1 MINKTL
7 KKSFVALT
15 TATMVAA
22 LAVAIPSAARAD
34 GITCSELVAATKYN
48 VRNTQLCS
56 GVDQFGAKFEI
67 AMPKKFNGTLIVYS
81 HGIRYGVNLP
91 PLPVIAPSGSLI
103 DNSPEIAPSLA
114 VATSLLK
121 QGFAL
126 AGSGVQVQGWNA
138 AEQSLANVILID
150 AAYTKFPKID
160 RVAAWGNSLGGLSTQ
175 LMAEQNPDMVEAVA
189 PLCLADSAL
198 AEITLAGDFLWGLKT
213 LFDPSIKA
221 VGYSGGEAGY
231 REMLGDLGKVL
242 GVLGSLQAAIAA
254 NPTAPA
260 WPATSTVP
268 ATLKGI
274 PVRSAILLLGLI
286 SGVSTQSK
294 TYDASSGPKGPLET
308 TFALAISPA
317 LAVLE
322 NGAQAAVLAV
332 IANYD
337 LELRGGGIVFDNS
350 TTNYSTRLGDDSDIY
365 AAALSGKTA
374 TAGMLGYLSA
384 LNPAAPRVK
393 ADAGAVARIKA
404 IGEVQGTLTVPT
416 ITLTATADH
425 ITPPG
430 ATQHLINQYNA
441 AIASGNSKK
450 GLLVNIWNKPSDE
463 YTQFDPAGRPITPAV
478 DPSGTGHCN
487 FTTNQYLMIA
497 KLLTDSAKSGKAP
510 SAKTVAAAIKK
521 DKNLF
526 VDPNYTAPLLKYRQ

>member
-103 DNSPEIAPSLA
+103 DNSPAIAPSLA

-175 LMAEQNPDMVEAVA
+175 LMAEQNPDMVEAIA

-198 AEITLAGDFLWGLKT
+198 AEITMAGDFLWGLKT

-221 VGYSGGEAGY
+221 VGYSAGETGY

-260 WPATSTVP
+260 WPATSTAP

-350 TTNYSTRLGDDSDIY
+350 TTNYSARLGDDSDVY

-441 AIASGNSKK
+441 AIASGTSKK

-463 YTQFDPAGRPITPAV
+463 YTQFDSAGRPITPAV

>member
-34 GITCSELVAATKYN
+34 GITCSKLVAATKYN

>member
-1 MINKTL
+1 L
-7 KKSFVALT
+7 
-15 TATMVAA
+15 VAA
-22 LAVAIPSAARAD
+22 LAVAVPTAARAD
-34 GITCSELVAATKYN
+34 GLTCSEVAAAVKYSA
-48 VRNTQLCS
+48 RNTQLCT
-56 GVDQFGAKFEI
+56 GVDQFGAKYEI
-67 AMPKKFNGTLIVYS
+67 AMPKKFNGTLIVFS
-81 HGIRYGVNLP
+81 HGIRYNVNLP
-91 PLPVIAPSGSLI
+91 PLPVIAPKGEVI
-103 DNSPEIAPSLA
+103 DYSPAIAPSLE

-150 AAYTKFPKID
+150 TAYAKFPQID
-160 RVAAWGNSLGGLSTQ
+160 RVAAWGNSLGALSTQ
-175 LMAEQNPDMVEAVA
+175 LMAEQNPGLVEAVA

-198 AEITLAGDFLWGLKT
+198 AEITMAGDFLWGLKT

-221 VGYSGGEAGY
+221 VGYSAGEAGY
-231 REMLGDLGKVL
+231 KEMLGDLGKVL

-260 WPATSTVP
+260 WPATSTAP

-274 PVRSAILLLGLI
+274 PVRSAVLLLGLI

-308 TFALAISPA
+308 TFGLAISPA

-322 NGAQAAVLAV
+322 NGAQAAILAV

-337 LELRGGGIVFDNS
+337 MEVRAGGVVFDNS
-350 TTNYSTRLGDDSDIY
+350 TTNYAARLGDDSDVY

-393 ADAGAVARIKA
+393 ADAAAVERIKA
-404 IGEVQGTLTVPT
+404 IGEIQGTITVPT
-416 ITLTATADH
+416 ITFTATADH

-463 YTQFDPAGRPITPAV
+463 YTQFDSAGRPITPAAN
-478 DPSGTGHCN
+478 PSGTGHCN
-487 FTTNQYLMIA
+487 FTTNQYLTVA

-510 SAKTVAAAIKK
+510 SAKTVAAAIRK

>member
-1 MINKTL
+1 MMNKTL
-7 KKSFVALT
+7 KKSLVALT
-15 TATMVAA
+15 TATLVAA
-22 LAVAIPSAARAD
+22 LAVAVPTAARAD
-34 GITCSELVAATKYN
+34 GLTCSEVAAAVKYSA
-48 VRNTQLCS
+48 RNTQLCT
-56 GVDQFGAKFEI
+56 GVDQFGAKYEI
-67 AMPKKFNGTLIVYS
+67 AMPKKFNGTLIVFS
-81 HGIRYGVNLP
+81 HGIRYNVNLP
-91 PLPVIAPSGSLI
+91 PLPVIAPKGEVI
-103 DNSPEIAPSLA
+103 DYSPAIAPSLE

-150 AAYTKFPKID
+150 TAYAKFPQID
-160 RVAAWGNSLGGLSTQ
+160 RVAAWGNSLGALSTQ
-175 LMAEQNPDMVEAVA
+175 LMAEQNPGLVEAVA

-198 AEITLAGDFLWGLKT
+198 AEITMAGDFLWGLKT

-221 VGYSGGEAGY
+221 VGYSAGEAGY
-231 REMLGDLGKVL
+231 KEMLGDLGKVL

-260 WPATSTVP
+260 WPATSTAP

-274 PVRSAILLLGLI
+274 PVRSAVLLLGLI

-308 TFALAISPA
+308 TFGLAISPA

-322 NGAQAAVLAV
+322 NGAQAAILAV

-337 LELRGGGIVFDNS
+337 MEVRAGGIVFDNS
-350 TTNYSTRLGDDSDIY
+350 TTNYAARLGDDSDVY

-393 ADAGAVARIKA
+393 ADAAAVERIKA
-404 IGEVQGTLTVPT
+404 IGEIQGTITVPT
-416 ITLTATADH
+416 ITFTATADH

-463 YTQFDPAGRPITPAV
+463 YTQFDSAGRPITPAAN
-478 DPSGTGHCN
+478 PSGTGHCN
-487 FTTNQYLMIA
+487 FTTNQYLTVA

-510 SAKTVAAAIKK
+510 SAKTVAAAIRK

>member
-1 MINKTL
+1 MNKTL
-7 KKSFVALT
+7 KKSLVALT
-15 TATMVAA
+15 TATLVAA
-22 LAVAIPSAARAD
+22 LAVAVPTAARAD
-34 GITCSELVAATKYN
+34 GLTCSEVAAAVKYSA
-48 VRNTQLCS
+48 RNTQLCT
-56 GVDQFGAKFEI
+56 GVDQFGAKYEI
-67 AMPKKFNGTLIVYS
+67 AMPKKFNGTLIVFS
-81 HGIRYGVNLP
+81 HGIRYNVNLP
-91 PLPVIAPSGSLI
+91 PLPVIAPKGEVI
-103 DNSPEIAPSLA
+103 DYSPAIAPSLE

-150 AAYTKFPKID
+150 TAYAKFPQID
-160 RVAAWGNSLGGLSTQ
+160 RVAAWGNSLGALSTQ
-175 LMAEQNPDMVEAVA
+175 LMAEQNPGLVEAVA

-198 AEITLAGDFLWGLKT
+198 AEITMAGDFLWGLKT

-221 VGYSGGEAGY
+221 VGYSAGEAGY
-231 REMLGDLGKVL
+231 KEMLGDLGKVL

-260 WPATSTVP
+260 WPATSTAP

-274 PVRSAILLLGLI
+274 PVRSAVLLLGLI

-308 TFALAISPA
+308 TFGLAISPA

-322 NGAQAAVLAV
+322 NGAQAAILAV

-337 LELRGGGIVFDNS
+337 MEVRAGGVVFDNS
-350 TTNYSTRLGDDSDIY
+350 TTNYAARLGDDSDVY

-393 ADAGAVARIKA
+393 ADAAAVERIKA
-404 IGEVQGTLTVPT
+404 IGEIQGTITVPT
-416 ITLTATADH
+416 ITFTATADH

-463 YTQFDPAGRPITPAV
+463 YTKFDSAGRPITPAV

-487 FTTNQYLMIA
+487 FTTNQYLMVA

-510 SAKTVAAAIKK
+510 SAKTVAAAIRK

>member
-1 MINKTL
+1 MKNINL
-7 KKSFVALT
+7 RKSLVALST
-15 TATMVAA
+15 SALIAG
-22 LAVAIPSAARAD
+22 LAVAIPTTARAD
-34 GITCSELVAATKYN
+34 GPTCSEVAAATKYSA
-48 VRNTQLCS
+48 RNTQLCT
-56 GVDQFGAKFEI
+56 GVDQFGAKYEI

-81 HGIRYGVNLP
+81 HGIRYNVNLP
-91 PLPVIAPSGSLI
+91 PLPVIAPKGEVI
-103 DNSPEIAPSLA
+103 DYSPAIAPSA
-114 VATSLLK
+114 EVAAALLK

-150 AAYTKFPKID
+150 TAYSKFPKID
-160 RVAAWGNSLGGLSTQ
+160 RVAAWGNSLGALSTQ
-175 LMAEQNPDMVEAVA
+175 LMVEQNPGLVEAVA
-189 PLCLADSAL
+189 PLCMADSAL
-198 AEITLAGDFLWGLKT
+198 AEITMAGDFLWGLKT

-221 VGYSGGEAGY
+221 VGYSAGEAGY
-231 REMLGDLGKVL
+231 KEMLGDLGKVL
-242 GVLGSLQAAIAA
+242 GVLGALQAAIAA

-260 WPATSTVP
+260 WPATSTAP

-274 PVRSAILLLGLI
+274 PVRSAVLLLGLI

-308 TFALAISPA
+308 TFGLAISPA

-322 NGAQAAVLAV
+322 NGAQAAILAV

-337 LELRGGGIVFDNS
+337 MEVRAGGIVFDNS
-350 TTNYSTRLGDDSDIY
+350 TTNYAARLGDDSDVY

-384 LNPAAPRVK
+384 LNPAAPRIK
-393 ADAGAVARIKA
+393 ANANAVATMKA
-404 IGEVQGTLTVPT
+404 IGEVQGTITVPT

-441 AIASGNSKK
+441 AVASGSTQK

-463 YTQFDPAGRPITPAV
+463 YTQFDSAGRPVTPAAN
-478 DPSGTGHCN
+478 PSGTGHCN

-510 SAKTVAAAIKK
+510 SAKAVAAAIKK

>member
-103 DNSPEIAPSLA
+103 DNSPAIAPSLA

-213 LFDPSIKA
+213 FFDPSIKA
-221 VGYSGGEAGY
+221 VGYSAGEAGY

-260 WPATSTVP
+260 WPATSTAP

-350 TTNYSTRLGDDSDIY
+350 TTNYSARLGDDSDIY

-393 ADAGAVARIKA
+393 ADVGAVARIKA

-441 AIASGNSKK
+441 AIASGTSKK

-463 YTQFDPAGRPITPAV
+463 YTQFDSAGSPITPAV

>member
-103 DNSPEIAPSLA
+103 DNSPAIAPSLA

-150 AAYTKFPKID
+150 TAYTKFPKID

-213 LFDPSIKA
+213 FFDPSIKA
-221 VGYSGGEAGY
+221 VGYSAGEAGY

-260 WPATSTVP
+260 WPATSTAP

-384 LNPAAPRVK
+384 LNPAAPRFK
-393 ADAGAVARIKA
+393 ADANAVARIKA

-416 ITLTATADH
+416 ITFTATADH

-441 AIASGNSKK
+441 AIASGTSKK

-463 YTQFDPAGRPITPAV
+463 YTQFDSAGSPITPAV

>member
-91 PLPVIAPSGSLI
+91 PLPVIAPKGSVI
-103 DNSPEIAPSLA
+103 DNSPAIAPSA
-114 VATSLLK
+114 EVATSLLK

-175 LMAEQNPDMVEAVA
+175 LMAEQNPDMVEAIA

-198 AEITLAGDFLWGLKT
+198 AEITMAGDFLWGLKT

-221 VGYSGGEAGY
+221 VGYSAGETGY

-260 WPATSTVP
+260 WPATSTAP

-350 TTNYSTRLGDDSDIY
+350 TTNYSARLGDDSDIY

-441 AIASGNSKK
+441 AIASGTSKK

-463 YTQFDPAGRPITPAV
+463 YTQFDSAGRPITPAV

>member
-103 DNSPEIAPSLA
+103 DNSPAIAPSLA

-198 AEITLAGDFLWGLKT
+198 AEITMAGDFLWGLKT

-221 VGYSGGEAGY
+221 VGYSAGEAGY

-260 WPATSTVP
+260 WPATSTAP

-350 TTNYSTRLGDDSDIY
+350 TTNYSARLGDDSDVY

-430 ATQHLINQYNA
+430 ATQHLINQYDA
-441 AIASGNSKK
+441 AIASGTSKK

-463 YTQFDPAGRPITPAV
+463 YTQFDSAGRPITPAV

-497 KLLTDSAKSGKAP
+497 KLLTDSAKSGKSP

>member
-103 DNSPEIAPSLA
+103 DNSPAIAPSLA

-198 AEITLAGDFLWGLKT
+198 AEITMAGDFLWGLKT

-221 VGYSGGEAGY
+221 VGYSAGEAGY

-260 WPATSTVP
+260 WPATSTAP

-350 TTNYSTRLGDDSDIY
+350 TTNYSARLGDDSDVY

-430 ATQHLINQYNA
+430 ATQHLINQYDA
-441 AIASGNSKK
+441 AIASGTSKK

-463 YTQFDPAGRPITPAV
+463 YTQFDSAGRPITPAV

>member
-1 MINKTL
+1 MNKTL
-7 KKSFVALT
+7 KKSLVALT
-15 TATMVAA
+15 TATLVAA
-22 LAVAIPSAARAD
+22 LAVAVPTAARAD
-34 GITCSELVAATKYN
+34 GLTCSEVAAAVKYSA
-48 VRNTQLCS
+48 RNTQLCT
-56 GVDQFGAKFEI
+56 GVDQFGAKYEI
-67 AMPKKFNGTLIVYS
+67 AMPKKFNGTLIVFS
-81 HGIRYGVNLP
+81 HGIRYNVNLP
-91 PLPVIAPSGSLI
+91 PLPVIAPKGEVI
-103 DNSPEIAPSLA
+103 DYSPAIAPSLE

-150 AAYTKFPKID
+150 TAYAKFPQID
-160 RVAAWGNSLGGLSTQ
+160 RVAAWGNSLGALSTQ
-175 LMAEQNPDMVEAVA
+175 LMAEQNPGLVEAVA

-198 AEITLAGDFLWGLKT
+198 AEITMAGDFLWGLKT

-221 VGYSGGEAGY
+221 VGYSAGEAGY
-231 REMLGDLGKVL
+231 KEMLGDLGKVL

-260 WPATSTVP
+260 WPATSTAP

-274 PVRSAILLLGLI
+274 PVRSAVLLLGLI

-308 TFALAISPA
+308 TFGLAISPA

-322 NGAQAAVLAV
+322 NGAQAAILAV

-337 LELRGGGIVFDNS
+337 MEVRAGGVVFDNS
-350 TTNYSTRLGDDSDIY
+350 TTNYAARLGDDSDVY

-393 ADAGAVARIKA
+393 ADAAAVERIKA
-404 IGEVQGTLTVPT
+404 IGEIQGTITVPT
-416 ITLTATADH
+416 ITFTATADH

-463 YTQFDPAGRPITPAV
+463 YTQFDSAGRPITPAAN
-478 DPSGTGHCN
+478 PSGTGHCN
-487 FTTNQYLMIA
+487 FTTNQYLTVA

-510 SAKTVAAAIKK
+510 SAKTVAAAIRK

>member
-22 LAVAIPSAARAD
+22 LAVAIPAAARAD

-103 DNSPEIAPSLA
+103 DNSPAIAPSA
-114 VATSLLK
+114 EVATSLLK

-213 LFDPSIKA
+213 FFDPSIKA
-221 VGYSGGEAGY
+221 VGYSAGEAGY

-260 WPATSTVP
+260 WPATSTAP

-308 TFALAISPA
+308 TFGLAISPA

-350 TTNYSTRLGDDSDIY
+350 TTNYSARLGDDSDVY

-441 AIASGNSKK
+441 AIASGTSKK

-463 YTQFDPAGRPITPAV
+463 YTQFDSAGRPITPAV

>member
-1 MINKTL
+1 MMNKTL
-7 KKSFVALT
+7 KKSLVALT
-15 TATMVAA
+15 TATLVAA
-22 LAVAIPSAARAD
+22 LAVAVPTAARAD
-34 GITCSELVAATKYN
+34 GLTCSEVAAAVKYSA
-48 VRNTQLCS
+48 RNTQLCT
-56 GVDQFGAKFEI
+56 GVDQFGAKYEI
-67 AMPKKFNGTLIVYS
+67 AMPKKFNGTLIVFS
-81 HGIRYGVNLP
+81 HGIRYNVNLP
-91 PLPVIAPSGSLI
+91 PLPVIAPKGEVI
-103 DNSPEIAPSLA
+103 DYSPAIAPSLE

-138 AEQSLANVILID
+138 AEQSLANVVLID
-150 AAYTKFPKID
+150 TAYAKFPQID

-175 LMAEQNPDMVEAVA
+175 LMAEQNPGLVEAVA

-198 AEITLAGDFLWGLKT
+198 AEITMAGDFLWGLKT

-221 VGYSGGEAGY
+221 VGYSAGEAGY

-260 WPATSTVP
+260 WPATSTAP

-274 PVRSAILLLGLI
+274 PVRSAVLLLGLI

-308 TFALAISPA
+308 TFGLAISPA

-322 NGAQAAVLAV
+322 NGAQAAILAV

-337 LELRGGGIVFDNS
+337 MEVRAGGVVFDNS
-350 TTNYSTRLGDDSDIY
+350 TTNYAARLGDDSDVY

-393 ADAGAVARIKA
+393 ADAAAVERIKA
-404 IGEVQGTLTVPT
+404 IGEIQGTITVPT
-416 ITLTATADH
+416 ITFTATADH

-463 YTQFDPAGRPITPAV
+463 YTQFDSAGRPITPAAN
-478 DPSGTGHCN
+478 PSGTGHCN
-487 FTTNQYLMIA
+487 FTTNQYLTVA

-510 SAKTVAAAIKK
+510 SAKTVAAAIRK

>member
-103 DNSPEIAPSLA
+103 DNSPAIAPSLA

-198 AEITLAGDFLWGLKT
+198 AEITMAGDFLWGLKT

-221 VGYSGGEAGY
+221 VGYSAGEAGY

-260 WPATSTVP
+260 WPATSTAP

-430 ATQHLINQYNA
+430 ATQHLINQYDA
-441 AIASGNSKK
+441 AIASGTSKK

-463 YTQFDPAGRPITPAV
+463 YTQFDSAGRPITPAV

>member
-103 DNSPEIAPSLA
+103 DNSPAIAPSLA

-175 LMAEQNPDMVEAVA
+175 LMAEQNPDMVEAIA

-198 AEITLAGDFLWGLKT
+198 AEITMAGDFLWGLKT

-260 WPATSTVP
+260 WPATSTAP

-350 TTNYSTRLGDDSDIY
+350 TTNYSARLGDDSDVY

-416 ITLTATADH
+416 ITFTATADH

-441 AIASGNSKK
+441 AIASGTSKK

-463 YTQFDPAGRPITPAV
+463 YTQFDSAGRPITPAV